1 MNIIREFLSFRR
13 ERNKLLQIDLTD
25 SQKTKLEAVDKDL
38 IRDIIE
44 IAKKKLVEQSWKE
57 EISRD
62 YANWYTDWLYHLL
75 SYFKKYK

>member
-13 ERNKLLQIDLTD
+13 EKRKLLQIALTD

-44 IAKKKLVEQSWKE
+44 IAKKQLVEESWKE
-57 EISRD
+57 EISKE
-62 YANWYTDWLYHLL
+62 YVN
-75 SYFKKYK
+75 